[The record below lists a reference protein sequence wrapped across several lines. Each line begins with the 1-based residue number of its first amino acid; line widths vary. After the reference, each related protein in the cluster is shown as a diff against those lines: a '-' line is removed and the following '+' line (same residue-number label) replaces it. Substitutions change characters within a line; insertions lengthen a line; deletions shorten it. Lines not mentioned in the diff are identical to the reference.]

1 MKDLFGRE
9 IEYLRLS
16 VTNKCN
22 LNCSYCKRS
31 DDADGEIITFN
42 EIEKIVDLFSKLGIK
57 KIRLTGGEPLIRE
70 DILEIISLCK
80 NKYGVKDVA
89 LTTNGILL
97 ANKSNE
103 LKNAGLDRVNISI
116 DSLDS
121 AKYTDITRA
130 NSLSLVFKGIEKA
143 LEVGLKPLKINVVL
157 MKDKNEDEIDS
168 FIALA
173 KENEIEVRFIEYMPM
188 GKKNSSE
195 LFVSKAEILSGRPY
209 LIKSEDNGVAQT
221 YSIDGFKG
229 KIGFISPISEPF
241 CKGCNKI
248 RITADCKLRFCL
260 GDNSELDLRKVLHKE
275 NALEILKN
283 AILNKPQKGFCEGFI
298 TNRGMGNIGG

>member
-22 LNCSYCKRS
+22 LNCSYCKRT
-31 DDADGEIITFN
+31 DYGDGETLTFK
-42 EIEKIVDLFSKLGIK
+42 EIEKIVNLFSKLGIK

-70 DILEIISLCK
+70 DILDIIDLCK

-97 ANKSNE
+97 AEKAKE
-103 LKNAGLDRVNISI
+103 LKKAGLDRVNISI
-116 DSLDS
+116 DSLEPS
-121 AKYTDITRA
+121 KYKDITKA
-130 NSLSLVFKGIEKA
+130 NSLPLVFKGIEKA
-143 LEVGLKPLKINVVL
+143 IEVGLKPLKINVVL
-157 MKDKNEDEIDS
+157 MKGKNEDEIDS

-173 KENEIEVRFIEYMPM
+173 KDNEIEVRFIEYMPM
-188 GKKNSSE
+188 GKKNNSE
-195 LFVSKAEILSGRPY
+195 LFISKAEILEKRPY
-209 LIKSEDNGVAQT
+209 LIKNDDNGVAQNYT
-221 YSIDGFKG
+221 VEGFKG

-260 GDNSELDLRKVLHKE
+260 GDNSELNLREVLHKE
-275 NALEILKN
+275 NALKILEN
-283 AILNKPQKGFCEGFI
+283 AILNKPQKGFCDGFE
-298 TNRGMGNIGG
+298 TNRGMRSIGG